1 MTPTYQVPRSICLPI
16 FTSAEEDEEKERRSV
31 NERPIVTKHVK
42 EEEGKEEEEVEEGGT
57 QWESFSPCQET
68 LVPGER
74 TSSDYSH
81 TQDSGLLTWWAILIT
96 SVIKIALNSTIKLK
110 HPESTGGLLGNPDD

>member
-16 FTSAEEDEEKERRSV
+16 CTSAEEDEEKESRSV
-31 NERPIVTKHVK
+31 NEKPIVTKHVE

-68 LVPGER
+68 LVAGGT
-74 TSSDYSH
+74 TSLDYPH
-81 TQDSGLLTWWAILIT
+81 TLST
-96 SVIKIALNSTIKLK
+96 SVVKIFREKKIAHLNY
-110 HPESTGGLLGNPDD
+110 

>member
-16 FTSAEEDEEKERRSV
+16 CTSAEEDEEKESRSA
-31 NERPIVTKHVK
+31 NERPIVTKHVE
-42 EEEGKEEEEVEEGGT
+42 EEEGKEEEEEEGEVEEAGT

-74 TSSDYSH
+74 TSVDYSH
-81 TQDSGLLTWWAILIT
+81 TCLTQDC
-96 SVIKIALNSTIKLK
+96 
-110 HPESTGGLLGNPDD
+110 LLGGQS

>member
-16 FTSAEEDEEKERRSV
+16 CTSAEEVEEKESRSA
-31 NERPIVTKHVK
+31 NERPIVTKHV
-42 EEEGKEEEEVEEGGT
+42 EEEEEEEKEEEEEEEGGT

-74 TSSDYSH
+74 TSVDYSH
-81 TQDSGLLTWWAILIT
+81 TCLTQDC
-96 SVIKIALNSTIKLK
+96 
-110 HPESTGGLLGNPDD
+110 LLGGQS

>member
-16 FTSAEEDEEKERRSV
+16 CTSAEEDEEKESRSV
-31 NERPIVTKHVK
+31 NEKPIVTKHVE

-74 TSSDYSH
+74 TSVDYSH
-81 TQDSGLLTWWAILIT
+81 TQDCSGLLTWWAILRWAILIT
-96 SVIKIALNSTIKLK
+96 SVIKIALN
-110 HPESTGGLLGNPDD
+110 

>member
-16 FTSAEEDEEKERRSV
+16 CTSAEEDEEKESRSV
-31 NERPIVTKHVK
+31 NEKPIVTKHV
-42 EEEGKEEEEVEEGGT
+42 EEEEEEKEEEEEEEGGT

-96 SVIKIALNSTIKLK
+96 SVIKIALN
-110 HPESTGGLLGNPDD
+110 

>member
-16 FTSAEEDEEKERRSV
+16 CTSAEEDEEKESRSV
-31 NERPIVTKHVK
+31 NEKPIVTKHV
-42 EEEGKEEEEVEEGGT
+42 EEEEEEEKEEEEEEEGGT

-96 SVIKIALNSTIKLK
+96 SVIKIALN
-110 HPESTGGLLGNPDD
+110 